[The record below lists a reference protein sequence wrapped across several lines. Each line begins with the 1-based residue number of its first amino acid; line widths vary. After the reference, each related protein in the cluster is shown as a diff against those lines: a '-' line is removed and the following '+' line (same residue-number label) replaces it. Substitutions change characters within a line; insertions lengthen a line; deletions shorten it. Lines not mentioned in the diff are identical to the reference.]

1 MKTTLIKTFLS
12 ITLLLGIAF
21 YTSCNTDEN
30 NDSLVEEQKKNLVKQ
45 AVSTY
50 AFSGNRY
57 VVDYLYDNEKRLIGY
72 GDGLYNYTYNAGGI
86 LISYNDTNYSITI
99 QFSLNNGRVNTI
111 NYNVQQGTTRTEF
124 LSTFYYDDKGRLAR
138 IFNKELNLPN
148 GFAWTNNYLY
158 TWDDNNNLTEEKI
171 EFSRKPD
178 GTVENT
184 FVVKYSEFD
193 AKNVNTLTASNF
205 GFNYFGLYSYP
216 TLFRPTS
223 DGSSLQFL
231 QPAFSGKL
239 LPSKI
244 TEGNLN
250 TVTTEYEVTYQ
261 KNEQNLITRIDHL
274 DKTGKSTY
282 TYDFLYQ

>member
-1 MKTTLIKTFLS
+1 MKTYLIKTLLS

-21 YTSCNTDEN
+21 YTSCNTDDG
-30 NDSLVEEQKKNLVKQ
+30 NDSLVVDQKKHLVKQ
-45 AVSTY
+45 AVTTY

-57 VVDYLYDNEKRLIGY
+57 VTDYIYDNDKRLIGY
-72 GDGLYNYTYNAGGI
+72 GDGHYNFSYNAGGL
-86 LISYNDTNYSITI
+86 LISYDDTDYHLAI
-99 QFSLNNGRVNTI
+99 QFSLSNGNVNTI
-111 NYNVQQGTTRTEF
+111 KYIRQQGTTRTEF

-148 GFAWTNNYLY
+148 GYAWTHNYVY
-158 TWDDNNNLTEEKI
+158 TWDDNDNLTEEKI
-171 EFSRKPD
+171 EFSRKED
-178 GTVENT
+178 GTVAST
-184 FVVKYSEFD
+184 FVTKYSEFD
-193 AKNVNTLTASNF
+193 AKNVNTVAASNF

-216 TLFRPTS
+216 TLFRPTA

-231 QPAFSGKL
+231 RPAFSGKL

-261 KNEQNLITRIDHL
+261 KNEQNLITRIDQK
-274 DKTGKSTY
+274 DKVGNGSVI
-282 TYDFLYQ
+282 YDFSYQ

>member
-1 MKTTLIKTFLS
+1 MKTYLIKILLS

-21 YTSCNTDEN
+21 YTSCNTDDG
-30 NDSLVEEQKKNLVKQ
+30 NDSSVVDEKQHLVKQ

-50 AFSGNRY
+50 ASSGNRY
-57 VVDYLYDNEKRLIGY
+57 VTDYIYDNDKRLIGY
-72 GDGLYNYTYNAGGI
+72 GGGVYKFSYNAGGL
-86 LISYNDTNYSITI
+86 LISYDDTDYHLAI

-111 NYNVQQGTTRTEF
+111 KYSVQQGTTRTEF
-124 LSTFYYDDKGRLAR
+124 LSTFFYDDKGRLAR
-138 IFNKELNLPN
+138 IFNNKLNLPN
-148 GFAWTNNYLY
+148 GYAWTNNYLY
-158 TWDDNNNLTEEKI
+158 TWDDNDNLTEEKI
-171 EFSRKPD
+171 ELSRKPD
-178 GTVENT
+178 GTVEST

-193 AKNVNTLTASNF
+193 AKNVNTLAASNF

-244 TEGNLN
+244 TEGYINME
-250 TVTTEYEVTYQ
+250 TREYDVTYQ
-261 KNEQNLITRIDHL
+261 KNEQNLITRIDQK
-274 DKTGKSTY
+274 DK
-282 TYDFLYQ
+282 